1 MNESKSNVPNM
12 YQTIPAVAAL
22 NRVPGFEPMKL
33 LRPARSRKTNEKVLK
48 LALPY
53 KKLWFRLAHPKG
65 RIQINCL
72 KLTEQIAIFE
82 ARVYLNREDSEP
94 VSNFT
99 ASCIYDNTLKNDYI
113 KDAQEEAINEA
124 LSIAGIGSQFA
135 DVEMTQEAERFGSE
149 FPMSALP
156 EAKPTPQ
163 TAPKPTVSMVK
174 PQQPINPV
182 ANNTPVIKSVIKTEE
197 PVEEKLPI
205 DVAEETELPVSP
217 NSKVQNM
224 GVPSKDALPIS
235 PIETAAREEMKLPV
249 EPAVQNVQQEKSMQA
264 VLPMQSSQ
272 PPQANESQG
281 ILSATQKAM
290 QILQGKA
297 NITNI
302 APATPPVAAVKPEE
316 VKEAVPSKYTKNTP
330 VPEIMELMTLEEA
343 QKVVVDTGTCVGR
356 TIQEVADTRP
366 ATLKY
371 FQFGGY
377 KGGNNILIAAATIM
391 YKHLESQRLG
401 KAG

>member
-33 LRPARSRKTNEKVLK
+33 LRPARSRKTNEKILK

-99 ASCIYDNTLKNDYI
+99 ASCIYDNSLKNDYI

-156 EAKPTPQ
+156 EAKPIPQ
-163 TAPKPTVSMVK
+163 TTPKPPVSMVK
-174 PQQPINPV
+174 PQQPVNPV
-182 ANNTPVIKSVIKTEE
+182 ANSTPEIKPVMKTEE

-205 DVAEETELPVSP
+205 DVEEKTE
-217 NSKVQNM
+217 
-224 GVPSKDALPIS
+224 LPIS
-235 PIETAAREEMKLPV
+235 PVEAPAKEEMK
-249 EPAVQNVQQEKSMQA
+249 
-264 VLPMQSSQ
+264 QSSQ
-272 PPQANESQG
+272 PSQANESPEN
-281 ILSATQKAM
+281 LSATQRAM

-316 VKEAVPSKYTKNTP
+316 VKEAVPPKYTKNTP

-343 QKVVVDTGTCVGR
+343 QKVVVDTGTCVGK

>member
-1 MNESKSNVPNM
+1 MSKSENVPIM
-12 YQTIPAVAAL
+12 AQAIPA
-22 NRVPGFEPMKL
+22 GYDPMKL
-33 LRPARSRKTNEKVLK
+33 LRKAVSAISGEPVLR
-48 LALPY
+48 LELPY

-205 DVAEETELPVSP
+205 DVEEKTELPVSP

-235 PIETAAREEMKLPV
+235 PMETAAREEMKLPV
-249 EPAVQNVQQEKSMQA
+249 EPAVQNVEQENSMQA

-272 PPQANESQG
+272 AYESQG
-281 ILSATQKAM
+281 NLSATQRAM

-316 VKEAVPSKYTKNTP
+316 IKEGVPPKYTKNTP

-391 YKHLESQRLG
+391 FKHLESQRLG

>member
-65 RIQINCL
+65 RIRVERV
-72 KLTEQIAIFE
+72 KLTDQIAIYE
-82 ARVYLNREDSEP
+82 ALVYLDRNDTEP
-94 VSNFT
+94 ISNFT
-99 ASCIYDNTLKNDYI
+99 ASCIYDNKLKNDYI

-149 FPMSALP
+149 FPMSALS

-182 ANNTPVIKSVIKTEE
+182 ANNTPVIKPVIKTEE

-205 DVAEETELPVSP
+205 DVEEKKEPPVSP
-217 NSKVQNM
+217 EN
-224 GVPSKDALPIS
+224 
-235 PIETAAREEMKLPV
+235 
-249 EPAVQNVQQEKSMQA
+249 
-264 VLPMQSSQ
+264 
-272 PPQANESQG
+272 
-281 ILSATQKAM
+281 LSATQRAM

-316 VKEAVPSKYTKNTP
+316 IKEGVPPKYTKNTP

-343 QKVVVDTGTCVGR
+343 QKVVVDTGTCVGK

>member
-65 RIQINCL
+65 RIRVERV
-72 KLTEQIAIFE
+72 KLTDQIAIYE
-82 ARVYLNREDSEP
+82 ALVYLDRNDTEP
-94 VSNFT
+94 ISNFT
-99 ASCIYDNTLKNDYI
+99 ASCIYNSAVKNNYI

-174 PQQPINPV
+174 PQQPIKPV
-182 ANNTPVIKSVIKTEE
+182 ANNTPVIKPVIKTEE

-205 DVAEETELPVSP
+205 DVAEETELPASP

-235 PIETAAREEMKLPV
+235 PMETAAREEMKLPV

-281 ILSATQKAM
+281 NLSATQRAM

-316 VKEAVPSKYTKNTP
+316 VKEAVPPKYTKNTP

>member
-65 RIQINCL
+65 RIRVERV
-72 KLTEQIAIFE
+72 KLTDQIAIYE
-82 ARVYLNREDSEP
+82 ALVYLDRNDTEP
-94 VSNFT
+94 ISNFT
-99 ASCIYDNTLKNDYI
+99 ASCIYNSAVKNNYI

-135 DVEMTQEAERFGSE
+135 DVEMTKEAERFGSE

-174 PQQPINPV
+174 QQQPINPV
-182 ANNTPVIKSVIKTEE
+182 ANNTPVIKD
-197 PVEEKLPI
+197 VEEK
-205 DVAEETELPVSP
+205 TELPVSP

-235 PIETAAREEMKLPV
+235 PMETAAREEMKLPV
-249 EPAVQNVQQEKSMQA
+249 EPAVKNVEQEKSMQA

-302 APATPPVAAVKPEE
+302 APATPPVAAVNPEE
-316 VKEAVPSKYTKNTP
+316 VKEAVPPKYTKNTP

>member
-1 MNESKSNVPNM
+1 M
-12 YQTIPAVAAL
+12 
-22 NRVPGFEPMKL
+22 
-33 LRPARSRKTNEKVLK
+33 
-48 LALPY
+48 
-53 KKLWFRLAHPKG
+53 AHPKG
-65 RIQINCL
+65 RIRVERV
-72 KLTEQIAIFE
+72 KLTDQIAIYE
-82 ARVYLNREDSEP
+82 ALVYLDRNDTEP
-94 VSNFT
+94 ISNFT
-99 ASCIYDNTLKNDYI
+99 ASCIYNSAVKNNYI

-135 DVEMTQEAERFGSE
+135 DVEMTKEAERFGSE

-205 DVAEETELPVSP
+205 DVEEKTELPVSP

-235 PIETAAREEMKLPV
+235 PMETAAREEMKLPV

-316 VKEAVPSKYTKNTP
+316 VKEAVPPKYTKNTP